1 MEKEIK
7 QEIKKLIDVSQKK
20 EQKQKDFMS
29 DKKLL
34 NTKTGEMK
42 DMNYC
47 LIKDYRIRYLDL
59 ISKSI
64 YFQNV
69 MQEKYQDDFI
79 ALFITLTANTQYHKY
94 KSITNTKAVFNSRYQ
109 GYSINEAYKL
119 LNSVKRDIL
128 KELSKKDVGTQRI

>member
-7 QEIKKLIDVSQKK
+7 QEINKLIDVSQKK

-34 NTKTGEMK
+34 NLKTGEMK

-59 ISKSI
+59 R
-64 YFQNV
+64 
-69 MQEKYQDDFI
+69 
-79 ALFITLTANTQYHKY
+79 AP
-94 KSITNTKAVFNSRYQ
+94 
-109 GYSINEAYKL
+109 
-119 LNSVKRDIL
+119 L
-128 KELSKKDVGTQRI
+128 KIE

>member
-59 ISKSI
+59 IGKSI
-64 YFQNV
+64 YFQNI
-69 MQEKYQDDFI
+69 MQEKYKDDFI
-79 ALFITLTANTQYHKY
+79 SLFITLTANTKYHKY
-94 KSITNTKAVFNSRYQ
+94 KTVTNKKAT
-109 GYSINEAYKL
+109 IAEK
-119 LNSVKRDIL
+119 KR
-128 KELSKKDVGTQRI
+128 

>member
-1 MEKEIK
+1 MKKEIK

-47 LIKDYRIRYLDL
+47 LIVETHALG
-59 ISKSI
+59 
-64 YFQNV
+64 QA
-69 MQEKYQDDFI
+69 I
-79 ALFITLTANTQYHKY
+79 ASTFGQ
-94 KSITNTKAVFNSRYQ
+94 
-109 GYSINEAYKL
+109 
-119 LNSVKRDIL
+119 
-128 KELSKKDVGTQRI
+128 LSS